1 MEDKIH
7 KKWFMI
13 TKNGYELFGKSNITK
28 AEKIKIFSKEKIV
41 QVAHSYK
48 ILTQK

>member
-7 KKWFMI
+7 KKWFMT
-13 TKNGYELFGKSNITK
+13 TKNGYEFFGKSNITK

-41 QVAHSYK
+41 QVGHSHK